1 MPINL
6 NDTSKKAVQALSAAF
21 RDGDD
26 AKVEQAV
33 AGLRDSIAADVTEQY
48 RDAIA
53 SNDATVLA
61 QRGFRQLTSAET
73 AYYNGVIDALSSNN
87 PKQALTDFNAMPDK
101 AMPTTVFEQVMKDI
115 QLTHPLLAAIPVVTT
130 GYITEWVKNKHSE
143 QLAAWG
149 NVGDAI
155 TKEIT
160 SAFEVIDIKQS
171 KLSCFAVVSL
181 DMLKLGPVWMDGYVR
196 AVLGEAMACGLEH
209 GIIDGM
215 GAKGEPI
222 GLDRDIHNGVSV
234 NTSTGYPLKTAT
246 KVTDFEPATYGALV
260 AKLAKTE
267 AGKQKAIDFR
277 ANGSNLLLICS
288 PTDYL
293 TKVMPATTVQNVNG
307 QYVNDLLPLPTNVI
321 TSTAVSDG
329 KAILALAD
337 EYGLFVAG
345 SRGIEYSDE
354 FQFTADTRTFKQ
366 VSYAFGRAEDN
377 NSAILLDISGL
388 EPAYVNVK
396 VKGTVNTK
404 ASA

>member
-21 RDGDD
+21 RDGND
-26 AKVEQAV
+26 AEVEQAV

-53 SNDATVLA
+53 ANDSRVLA

-87 PKQALTDFNAMPDK
+87 PKQSLTDFSAMPDK

-160 SAFEVIDIKQS
+160 SAFEVIDIRQS

-181 DMLKLGPVWMDGYVR
+181 DMLKLGPVWLDGYVR

-209 GIIDGM
+209 GIIDGS

-222 GLDRDIHNGVSV
+222 GLDRDIHEGVNISS
-234 NTSTGYPLKTAT
+234 STGYPPSRSPTSSPPPTALSSLSSRRLKRASRRPLTS
-246 KVTDFEPATYGALV
+246 AL
-260 AKLAKTE
+260 TE
-267 AGKQKAIDFR
+267 ATSSSSALR
-277 ANGSNLLLICS
+277 PTTS
-288 PTDYL
+288 PRSC
-293 TKVMPATTVQNVNG
+293 P
-307 QYVNDLLPLPTNVI
+307 PPPSR
-321 TSTAVSDG
+321 TSTVS
-329 KAILALAD
+329 
-337 EYGLFVAG
+337 
-345 SRGIEYSDE
+345 
-354 FQFTADTRTFKQ
+354 T
-366 VSYAFGRAEDN
+366 
-377 NSAILLDISGL
+377 
-388 EPAYVNVK
+388 
-396 VKGTVNTK
+396 
-404 ASA
+404 

>member
-6 NDTSKKAVQALSAAF
+6 TDTSRQAVQALSAAF
-21 RDGDD
+21 REGDD
-26 AKVEQAV
+26 SKVEQAV
-33 AGLRDSIAADVTEQY
+33 EGLRDSIAAEVTERY
-48 RDAIA
+48 RAAVATHDA
-53 SNDATVLA
+53 DVLA

-73 AYYNGVIDALSSNN
+73 AYYTGVIEALSSTN
-87 PKQALTDFNAMPDK
+87 PQQALTDFESVPDR

-115 QLTHPLLAAIPVVTT
+115 QATHPLLAAIPVVTT
-130 GYITEWVKNKHSE
+130 GYITEWVKNRHSE

-149 NVGDAI
+149 NVGGAI
-155 TKEIT
+155 SKEIT

-181 DMLKLGPVWMDGYVR
+181 DMLRLGPVWLDGYVR

-209 GIIDGM
+209 GIITGS

-222 GLDRDIHNGVSV
+222 GLDRDIHEGVSISS
-234 NTSTGYPLKTAT
+234 STGYPKKTAV

-277 ANGSNLLLICS
+277 ADGSGLVMICS

-307 QYVNDLLPLPTNVI
+307 QYVNDLLPLPTNVV
-321 TSTAVSDG
+321 TSTAVDDG
-329 KAILALAD
+329 TAILALAR

-354 FQFTADTRTFKQ
+354 FQFTSDTRTFKQ
-366 VSYAFGRAEDN
+366 VTYAFGRAEDN
-377 NSAILLDISGL
+377 TSSLVLDISGL